1 MRGKSVDWIE
11 SGKRHA
17 GKRTA
22 WSQPL
27 QATNCQQLEVA
38 GGREDRLSKEIAG
51 GCEDW
56 LRLKIAGRCEDC
68 LSKEIAGGREDWL
81 QLKIAGRC
89 EDQL

>member
-38 GGREDRLSKEIAG
+38 GGCEDWLSKEIAG
-51 GCEDW
+51 RREDRLQLKITGRHEDW
-56 LRLKIAGRCEDC
+56 LWSKIAGR
-68 LSKEIAGGREDWL
+68 R
-81 QLKIAGRC
+81 